1 MTAAGDVI
9 LDGGPLSIPQV
20 ASVARDGAHV
30 SIAPAAID
38 RMDQGRKVVEGAVS
52 RGETVYGITTGFGA
66 LADVRI
72 PDAELD
78 EMQVALLRSHAAG
91 VGPPLDEEIVRAMML
106 LRART
111 LTTGFSGV
119 RPLVVERL
127 VELLNRRCHPVV
139 PEHGSVGASG
149 DLAQLAHL
157 ALPLIGEGSVRH
169 SGQELSG
176 AEALASFGLPP
187 LRLSFKEG
195 LALLNGTEAML
206 AVGCLAMVD
215 AFDLAVSA
223 DIICAMTTEALLG
236 TDRAFDARLHA
247 IRPHPGQQLSAQ
259 NLAVLLEGSGI
270 LASHRDLPHAV
281 QDAYSI
287 RCAPQVHGACRDV
300 MAFAQGV
307 FERELSSVTDNP
319 VVLTDSQEILST
331 GNFHGEPLGF
341 ALDFLAAALSEL
353 GSISERRTDRLLDPE
368 RSSGLPP
375 FLTTRAGTNSGMMLS
390 QYTQASLVVDN
401 RILSHP
407 ATVDTIP
414 TSGSQEDHVS
424 MGWNA
429 ALKLRRVIGNV
440 RHILAIELMC
450 AAQGMDLRL
459 PLEGASGTRVAQR
472 AVREVVDYL
481 DTDRALGPEI
491 EAIGERLLTG
501 GVLVSQ
507 VRGQVELV

>member
-157 ALPLIGEGSVRH
+157 ALP
-169 SGQELSG
+169 
-176 AEALASFGLPP
+176 
-187 LRLSFKEG
+187 
-195 LALLNGTEAML
+195 
-206 AVGCLAMVD
+206 
-215 AFDLAVSA
+215 
-223 DIICAMTTEALLG
+223 
-236 TDRAFDARLHA
+236 
-247 IRPHPGQQLSAQ
+247 
-259 NLAVLLEGSGI
+259 
-270 LASHRDLPHAV
+270 
-281 QDAYSI
+281 
-287 RCAPQVHGACRDV
+287 
-300 MAFAQGV
+300 
-307 FERELSSVTDNP
+307 
-319 VVLTDSQEILST
+319 
-331 GNFHGEPLGF
+331 
-341 ALDFLAAALSEL
+341 
-353 GSISERRTDRLLDPE
+353 
-368 RSSGLPP
+368 
-375 FLTTRAGTNSGMMLS
+375 
-390 QYTQASLVVDN
+390 
-401 RILSHP
+401 
-407 ATVDTIP
+407 
-414 TSGSQEDHVS
+414 
-424 MGWNA
+424 
-429 ALKLRRVIGNV
+429 
-440 RHILAIELMC
+440 
-450 AAQGMDLRL
+450 
-459 PLEGASGTRVAQR
+459 
-472 AVREVVDYL
+472 
-481 DTDRALGPEI
+481 
-491 EAIGERLLTG
+491 
-501 GVLVSQ
+501 
-507 VRGQVELV
+507 